1 MAIYFYLSPPPK
13 KENTFKLFEILFC
26 IIARFIKAW
35 RGALTVVVMVV
46 HKGEG
51 WPYEKHFD
59 IALLMR
65 ESVQSE
71 RNRAT
76 AERSVNRLSEKKVQG
91 HFHPL

>member
-1 MAIYFYLSPPPK
+1 M
-13 KENTFKLFEILFC
+13 
-26 IIARFIKAW
+26 
-35 RGALTVVVMVV
+35 VVMVV